1 MKILHLSTSDVDGG
15 AARAAYRLHKG
26 LISADIDSKM
36 LVRAK
41 FGDDPT
47 VLSNKT
53 LLARLSSK
61 LDALPLK
68 QYPGRDSTMFSP
80 QWFPDSVIARVKQLN
95 PDIIH
100 LHWVCNG
107 FLKIESLAE
116 FRRPI
121 VWTLHDMW
129 PMTGGC
135 HYTKGCDRY
144 TEGCGS
150 CPQLKSDNFH
160 DLSRQTWKRKAKAWR
175 SLNMTLV
182 TPSRWLAKCTQASP
196 LFEQYR
202 TKVIPNGV
210 DTQQYKPLDK
220 QITRNKLNLPQDKY
234 LVLFGAGSTSGDP
247 RKGFRHLLSALQML
261 NADQW
266 SNQLELVIFG
276 ESEAA
281 ESLPIRFK
289 SHYLGRLNDDV
300 SLAAAYSAADVFVS
314 PSVQDNLP
322 NTVVEA
328 LACGTPCL
336 AFDIGGMPDL
346 IQHHHN
352 GYIAKPFDTDDLAN
366 GIVWLLGDDRRRV
379 ELSKKSRAY
388 ALHNFEIKSQANQY
402 LQLYERLIGSHN
414 NHSNS
419 ACPIRA

>member
-1 MKILHLSTSDVDGG
+1 MKILHLSTSDIDGG
-15 AARAAYRLHKG
+15 AARAAYRLHRG
-26 LISADIDSKM
+26 LIEANVDSKM

-41 FGDDPT
+41 FGEDST

-53 LLARLSSK
+53 PLARLGSK
-61 LDALPLK
+61 LDALPLNL
-68 QYPGRDSTMFSP
+68 YPERDSTMFSP
-80 QWFPDSVIARVKQLN
+80 QWFPDSVVTRVKQLN

-107 FLKIESLAE
+107 FLKIESLAK
-116 FRRPI
+116 FHKPI
-121 VWTLHDMW
+121 VWTMHDMW
-129 PMTGGC
+129 SLTGGC

-150 CPQLKSDNFH
+150 CPQLKSNHFH
-160 DLSRQTWKRKAKAWR
+160 DLSRRTWKRKAKAWQ

-182 TPSRWLAKCTQASP
+182 TPSKWLAKCTQASP

-202 TKVIPNGV
+202 IEVIPNGI
-210 DTQQYKPLDK
+210 DTQQYQPLDT
-220 QITRNKLNLPQDKY
+220 QIARDKLNLPQDKY

-247 RKGFRHLLSALQML
+247 RKGFRYLLSALKML
-261 NADQW
+261 NADRW

-281 ESLPIRFK
+281 EPLPIRFK
-289 SHYLGRLNDDV
+289 THYLGRLNDDI
-300 SLAAAYSAADVFVS
+300 SLAAAYSAADVFIS

-328 LACGTPCL
+328 LACGTPCI

-346 IQHHHN
+346 IQHQHN
-352 GYIAKPFDTDDLAN
+352 GYIAKPFDIDDLAN
-366 GIVWLLGDDRRRV
+366 GIAWLLEDDERRI
-379 ELSKKSRAY
+379 ELSKKSHAY
-388 ALHNFEIKSQANQY
+388 ALRNFELKAQSNRY
-402 LQLYERLIGSHN
+402 LQLYEYLLAGSKRYD
-414 NHSNS
+414 S
-419 ACPIRA
+419 ARST